1 MIFKLSFKNIFRN
14 KRRTAITLAVISV
27 GVSML
32 LLALAYVEFI
42 KWGLAES
49 TIHGQTGHFQVMT
62 KEFLEKEE
70 EKILQSGIK
79 NWEEIIQKMEKLEAV
94 KVATSRINFSGLA
107 STGEK
112 SNGIMISAVAPGKE
126 IVLGDRYI
134 DPEPLSLLKG
144 QEDGIL
150 LAEGLAKLLN
160 ANTGDYVTILTT
172 TADGALNAMDFRMV
186 GTIRVFSS
194 EMNTRFAMVTLTGA
208 QNLLATRKVEKI
220 LVGLHQTKDLE
231 RTVQTAEKT
240 REPGLTIKLWHE
252 ISPYYK
258 KVLQFFNQ
266 FIAFLCP
273 VLMIIVWFSTMN
285 TILMSIL
292 ERSSELASLRAMG
305 TSKIKLVQMLVSE
318 GIWLGILGVCV
329 GLGLEII
336 LSHLINHAGILL
348 PPPPGQTSGYML
360 RVNNVFGN
368 FEFVGILTICIVV
381 LSTLLPAFRMVKINI
396 VKALRRG

>member
-62 KEFLEKEE
+62 KELLEKEE
-70 EKILQSGIK
+70 EKILQSGIR
-79 NWEEIIQKMEKLEAV
+79 NWEEIIQKMEELETV

-112 SNGIMISAVAPGKE
+112 SNGIMISAIAPEKE
-126 IVLGDRYI
+126 IVLGDQYI
-134 DPEPLSLLKG
+134 DTGPLKLLKG

-160 ANTGDYVTILTT
+160 AKTGDYVTILTT
-172 TADGALNAMDFRMV
+172 TAEGALNAMDFRMV
-186 GTIRVFSS
+186 GTVRVFSS
-194 EMNTRFAMVTLTGA
+194 EMNTRFAMLTLTGA
-208 QNLLATRKVEKI
+208 QNLLVSRKVSKI
-220 LVGLHQTKDLE
+220 LVGLHQTEDLD
-231 RTVQTAEKT
+231 RTIQAAEKIK
-240 REPGLTIKLWHE
+240 EPGLIIKRWHE

-305 TSKIKLVQMLVSE
+305 TSKGKLVQMLVSE
-318 GIWLGILGVCV
+318 GMWLGILGVCL
-329 GLGLEII
+329 GIGLEII
-336 LSHLINHAGILL
+336 LSHLINNARIML

-360 RVNNVFGN
+360 QVNNVFGN
-368 FEFVGILTICIVV
+368 FKFVGILTIGIVV